1 MAIGEL
7 LNREKPK
14 QRSVRFRNLS
24 PLAKNEART
33 GYAFIAPWIIGFLAF
48 TFLPMVASLVFSLT
62 NIQLV
67 MNGPLQW
74 NNFKNYIALFSD
86 PQIGASLLVVL
97 KYGVIALPFSVIV
110 PLLLAL
116 LMNNRH
122 LKAPAIF
129 RTLFY
134 MPYIIPF
141 VAAVFIWNGMLN
153 ADSGWINEV
162 LRWVGVQNPPNWV
175 DSVQWVYL
183 AYVILG
189 IWGIGSAMII
199 YLASLQNVPTELYD
213 AAKVDGANWSST
225 IFNVTLPMISPV
237 IFYTLVLAIVDLF
250 QYFQIPLV
258 LKNGTGEPGGTT
270 MFYNL
275 YLYKTFFVF
284 QNMAYGSAMAWL
296 LFVIILAVTL
306 VLFKSA
312 KYWVYYAGDN
322 SR

>member
-1 MAIGEL
+1 MALGEL

-14 QRSVRFRNLS
+14 QKNVRFSKLS
-24 PLAKNEART
+24 PLAKSEART
-33 GYAFIAPWIIGFLAF
+33 GYAFISPWIIGFLAF
-48 TFLPMVASLVFSLT
+48 TLLPMVASLVFSLT

-67 MNGPLQW
+67 MTGPLQW
-74 NNFKNYIALFSD
+74 NNFKNYITLFSD
-86 PQIGASLLVVL
+86 PEIGASLLVVL
-97 KYGVIALPFSVIV
+97 KYGAIALPFSVIV

-116 LMNNRH
+116 LMNHPR
-122 LKAPAIF
+122 LKAPAVF

-162 LRWVGVQNPPNWV
+162 LRWLGVQNPPNWV

-189 IWGIGSAMII
+189 IWGIGSAMMI

-284 QNMAYGSAMAWL
+284 QNMSYGSAMAWL
-296 LFVIILAVTL
+296 LFVIILVVTL
-306 VLFKSA
+306 ILFKTA